1 MDILTVVIY
10 ITLVT
15 FLATLFGIHTET
27 VYVDKVVEPSD
38 YQQLKT
44 DNVNLANNLES
55 ANSQI
60 VSLNSALEQIKK
72 SRNET
77 TVFPRNFDSREEIRQ
92 FLNDTK
98 INELEYI
105 KTKHDCEDFAFELQ
119 QAGLR
124 WKDGVFVGLRLV
136 DNKDGTKHMMNIAI
150 AGNNIYAIEP
160 QTDAITKVCTLD

>member
-1 MDILTVVIY
+1 MGFAD
-10 ITLVT
+10 
-15 FLATLFGIHTET
+15 FLNSLFSKQSNI
-27 VYVDKVVEPSD
+27 VYVDKVVEPAD

-44 DNVNLANNLES
+44 DNINLTNNLES

-77 TVFPRNFDSREEIRQ
+77 TVFPRNFDSRNEIKE
-92 FLNDTK
+92 FLADTK

-105 KTKHDCEDFAFELQ
+105 TTKHDCEDFAFELQ